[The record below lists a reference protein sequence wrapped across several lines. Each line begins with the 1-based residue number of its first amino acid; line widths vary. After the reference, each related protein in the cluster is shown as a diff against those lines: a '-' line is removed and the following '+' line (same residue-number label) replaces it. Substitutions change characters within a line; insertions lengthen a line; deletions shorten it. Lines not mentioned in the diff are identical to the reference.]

1 MIILDGWGYCCD
13 NDYCNAVRQ
22 ARTPTLDS
30 LFAQYPHT
38 LLEASGE
45 AVGLVAGQ
53 MGNSNVGHLNIGA
66 GRIVYQDIARINR
79 ALADGSLA
87 RSPVVQQILSA
98 ARDNTLHLM
107 GLVSDGG
114 VHSHI
119 DHLTGLLRLAHQA
132 RVPRVC
138 VHAFLDGRDVPPQSA
153 RPYLQE
159 VEALL
164 QELGYPP
171 VASIMGRY
179 WAMDR
184 DQRWDRVE
192 RAFQVL
198 VHGQGRLAASAGQG
212 LQAAYANGEM
222 DEFVAPTV
230 ITKEDQPVGT
240 IQDGDVV
247 FFFNFRADR
256 AREISQAF
264 VKDDFQ
270 GFARRRPHI
279 KYFTMT
285 QYEPELAVP
294 CVFAPQILDNTL
306 GEVVA
311 QNGLRQ
317 LRVAETEKYAHVTYF
332 FNGGREEPFA
342 GEERCL
348 IPSPP
353 VSTYDQQPE
362 MSAAGVAKAAVAGIA
377 SGSYGLVV
385 VNLANCD
392 MVGHT
397 GIMPAAVAAVA
408 AVDKAV
414 NEIVAAAQAA
424 GSVVMLFGDHGNAE
438 LMVNEETGQPHTA
451 HTNNPV
457 PFVLIGQPAQLR
469 NGILADIAPTALQ
482 LMKLPIPAQMTGR
495 SLII

>member
-1 MIILDGWGYCCD
+1 MTEGKNVVMIILDGWGYCCD

-87 RSPVVQQILSA
+87 RSPVVQQICQQPGIIPCTSWVWF
-98 ARDNTLHLM
+98 RT
-107 GLVSDGG
+107 G

-317 LRVAETEKYAHVTYF
+317 LRVAETEKYAHDVF
-332 FNGGREEPFA
+332 SMVVGRTIRRR
-342 GEERCL
+342 ERCL
-348 IPSPP
+348 FFPP

-362 MSAAGVAKAAVAGIA
+362 MSAAGGQAAVAGIA

-385 VNLANCD
+385 ATASCD

-397 GIMPAAVAAVA
+397 GIMPAAAAAVA
-408 AVDKAV
+408 AVEK
-414 NEIVAAAQAA
+414 
-424 GSVVMLFGDHGNAE
+424 
-438 LMVNEETGQPHTA
+438 
-451 HTNNPV
+451 
-457 PFVLIGQPAQLR
+457 
-469 NGILADIAPTALQ
+469 
-482 LMKLPIPAQMTGR
+482 R
-495 SLII
+495 SMG